1 MTSISYE
8 DVFSYFLGN
17 ITDYQIAELEEDTA
31 NEVMKE
37 YLQKTLADPK
47 IYTIFSSISLG
58 TDSIDF
64 EMDYEVDGGV
74 DKYFVINILSKGMVC
89 EWVRPQVRS
98 KINLAQYFGGKEQTF
113 FSQANHIGE
122 LRGLLEDTEVE
133 IDRLLKARGYID
145 NEYLKDKN
153 EL

>member
-17 ITDYQIAELEEDTA
+17 ITDYQIAELDA
-31 NEVMKE
+31 GNADEVMKE

-47 IYTIFSSISLG
+47 IYTLFSAFSCEEEGIN
-58 TDSIDF
+58 F
-64 EMDYEVDGGV
+64 EMDYKVDETI
-74 DKYFVINILSKGMVC
+74 DKYFVINILSKAMVC

-98 KINLAQYFGGKEQTF
+98 RLNLAQYFGSKELTF
-113 FSQANHIGE
+113 FSQASHLSE
-122 LRGLLEDTEVE
+122 LRNLLEDTEVE
-133 IDRLLKARGYID
+133 IDRLIKERGYID
-145 NEYLKDKN
+145 NTYLKDKN